1 MSPSPHLSP
10 VAERDLRALLRER
23 LAGTVQGDPAE
34 ARIAGLT
41 ADAGRPLRHL
51 LPEHPTPAAVLIPIV
66 DHPDELTVLL
76 TERAADLRHH
86 PGQISFPGGRLEPGE
101 SDPVAAALRETEEE
115 IGLNRRHVEVL
126 GFLPD
131 QLIITGYRVT
141 PVVAL
146 VAPGTPFTLDPV
158 EVAAVFEVPL
168 RHVLDPAN
176 HRPRQ
181 RTLGGLFVTLYEIP
195 CGTRTIWGATAGML
209 IGLAEVLTAGAG
221 AAGSASRG

>member
-1 MSPSPHLSP
+1 VSPSPHLSP
-10 VAERDLRALLRER
+10 VAERDLRSLLRAR
-23 LAGTVQGDPAE
+23 LAGTAPGDPAD
-34 ARIAGLT
+34 ARIAGLPPEIS
-41 ADAGRPLRHL
+41 RPLRHL

-86 PGQISFPGGRLEPGE
+86 PGQISFPGGRLEPSE

-115 IGLNRRHVEVL
+115 IGLDRRYVEVL

-146 VAPGTPFTLDPV
+146 VAPGTAFKLDPV
-158 EVAAVFEVPL
+158 EVAAVFEVSL

-181 RTLGGLFVTLYEIP
+181 RTLGGRSVMVYEIP
-195 CGTRTIWGATAGML
+195 CGTRNIWGATAGML
-209 IGLAEVLTAGAG
+209 VGLAEVLARGAG
-221 AAGSASRG
+221 AAETAGRG

>member
-1 MSPSPHLSP
+1 MSPSPHPSA
-10 VAERDLRALLRER
+10 VAEGELRALLRER
-23 LAGTVQGDPAE
+23 LAGTVPGDPAD
-34 ARIAGLT
+34 ARIAGLPP
-41 ADAGRPLRHL
+41 DVGRPLRHL

-66 DHPDELTVLL
+66 NHPDGLTVLL

-86 PGQISFPGGRLEPGE
+86 PGQISFPGGRFEPGE

-115 IGLNRRHVEVL
+115 IGLDRRHVEVL

-146 VAPGTPFTLDPV
+146 VEPGTEFRLDPV

-176 HRPRQ
+176 HVPR
-181 RTLGGLFVTLYEIP
+181 RRALGGGFVMLNEIP

-209 IGLAEVLTAGAG
+209 VALSNVLRAGADARG
-221 AAGSASRG
+221 TASRG